1 MAFNWR
7 ARILEHLAHA
17 AYRPTRLRELER
29 MIRVP
34 DAESTSFRE
43 SMLGLQDEGAIEIAG
58 DDTVR
63 LPRMGEE
70 ITGRIR
76 ITMRGDGFVTPE
88 RPTREGDLFVQ
99 GGATMD
105 AISGDRVRVRVS
117 RRTDHYDRPSQS
129 DRPSGRVVEVL
140 ERAQTRFAGTLE
152 KDGRQWIVRPDGR
165 KLDGPVIVRDAES
178 KGGKPGVKVV
188 FDLIRFPTEHR
199 WAEGAIVEVLGEAGQ
214 PDAETR
220 SVIMSYGL
228 REAFPDDV
236 SAQAAQLA
244 REFATEQEAGSW
256 PDRLDLTNELTF
268 TIDPP
273 DARDYD
279 DAISIAWDEERQEWA
294 LGVHIA
300 DVAHFVHA
308 GSPLDQE
315 AAARGN
321 STYLPRRVLPM
332 LPEALSNGVCSLQEG
347 VARLTRSAIVNLD
360 TKGRITGTRLAA
372 SVIRSRKR
380 MTYLEAQ
387 AVIDGDLDEAARH
400 AKTEPVWPPELIE
413 ALKQCDRLAKVLRK
427 RRLDAGMIT
436 LSLPESELVF
446 DEDGRVKDVV
456 PEDGAFT
463 HTLIE
468 MFMVEANEALARTF
482 ADITVP
488 LIRRV
493 HPEPATTEFTA
504 LRLAARTVGRR
515 MPDEPTRHDLQSIL
529 DQTRGTP
536 AERSVH
542 YAVLRSMSKAIYS
555 PAMIGHFALASEHY
569 THFTSPIRRYPDLL
583 VHRAMDAYLAETD
596 NGAHPP
602 GGRAKRDLAARL
614 MGDPGVLAEEKL
626 IEFGQHCSSTEVQ
639 SEGAERDLRT
649 FLVLQFL
656 HEHHM
661 GDELPA
667 AVTGLSPGGNGLF
680 ITLEKYFVDG
690 FAKSAELSANS
701 GRAERW
707 EIDESSGRL
716 RSQRSGAHIGVG
728 DRVTVRIMSIDTAA
742 RRMEL
747 MVTSTLQS
755 AASTMPSMRGDGF
768 RDFTSGRGG
777 KKKAKGHKKGFKQGR
792 RGKKSW

>member
-1 MAFNWR
+1 MAFDWR
-7 ARILEHLAHA
+7 ARILEYLAHA

-29 MIRVP
+29 MVRVP
-34 DAESTSFRE
+34 DAETTRFRE
-43 SMLGLQDEGAIEIAG
+43 AIAVLRDEGAVEIAG

-63 LPRMGEE
+63 LPRLGDEV
-70 ITGRIR
+70 TGTIK
-76 ITMRGDGFVTPE
+76 ITMSGAGFVKAD
-88 RPTREGDLFVQ
+88 RPTREGDLFVAA
-99 GGATMD
+99 GATMD
-105 AISGDRVRVRVS
+105 AISGDRVRVKVS
-117 RRTDHYDRPSQS
+117 RRTDHYDRPSGG

-165 KLDGPVIVRDAES
+165 KLDGPVLVRDADS
-178 KGGKPGVKVV
+178 KGGKAGVKVV

-199 WAEGAIVEVLGEAGQ
+199 FAEGAIVEVLGEAGQ

-220 SVIMSYGL
+220 AVIMSYGI
-228 REAFPDDV
+228 REEFPEEV
-236 SAQAAQLA
+236 SLQAAQLA
-244 REFATEQEAGSW
+244 RDFASQQDADAW
-256 PDRLDLTNELTF
+256 PDRLDLTKELTF

-279 DAISIAWDEERQEWA
+279 DAISISWDEDRQEWT

-308 GSPLDQE
+308 DSPLDRE
-315 AAARGN
+315 AMARGN

-347 VARLTRSAIVNLD
+347 VARLTRSAIVHLD
-360 TKGRITGTRLAA
+360 TKGRVTGTRLAA
-372 SVIRSRKR
+372 SVIRSHKR

-400 AKTEPVWPPELIE
+400 AKTEPVWSPELVA
-413 ALKQCDRLAKVLRK
+413 ALKQSERLATVIRK
-427 RRLDAGMIT
+427 RRFDAGMIT

-446 DEDGRVKDVV
+446 DEDGRVTDVV
-456 PEDGAFT
+456 PEDDAFT
-463 HTLIE
+463 HKLIE

-482 ADITVP
+482 ADLLVP

-493 HPEPATTEFTA
+493 HPEPATMEFTA
-504 LRLAARTVGRR
+504 LRLAARAIGRR
-515 MPDEPTRHDLQSIL
+515 LPEEPTRHDLQSIL
-529 DQTRGTP
+529 DQTRGTS

-583 VHRAMDAYLAETD
+583 VHRAMDAYLAESD

-602 GGRAKRDLAARL
+602 GGRAKRDIASRL
-614 MGDPGVLAEEKL
+614 MGDPGVLPEERL
-626 IEFGQHCSSTEVQ
+626 IELGQHCSATEVQ

-656 HEHHM
+656 QQHHM
-661 GDELPA
+661 GAELPA
-667 AVTGLSPGGNGLF
+667 AVTGVSPGGNGLF

-690 FAKSAELSANS
+690 FAKSAELSGSS
-701 GRAERW
+701 GRVERW
-707 EIDESSGRL
+707 EIDETSGRL

-728 DRVTVRIMSIDTAA
+728 DQVTVRIMSIDTSA

-747 MVTSTLQS
+747 LVTSTVHS
-755 AASTMPSMRGDGF
+755 AASAMPAARGDGF
-768 RDFTSGRGG
+768 REFTSGRGG
-777 KKKAKGHKKGFKQGR
+777 KKKVKGHKKGFKQGR